1 MPRSNTV
8 LQVFVASP
16 GDVAEERR
24 ILESVITET
33 NKIWSSNLNITFEL
47 VKWETDVYPSFSSD
61 PQAVIN
67 EQIGEE
73 YDVFIGIFWGRLGTA
88 TPRASSGSI
97 EEFERALSRN
107 KISDGQYPKVMVYFK
122 DSPISPSKIDS
133 IQIQKIQ
140 EFKESLSDM
149 GGLYFVF
156 EDSAGFE
163 ASLRAHL
170 TAIAQKFIAEK
181 DKSYAIQG
189 ASESQLSNS
198 DVEPDDDD
206 DYGYFD
212 YIEIYE
218 TKTGQLTAAMDVIT
232 TATKRMGEQVLIR
245 NQEARAASGGSTNVA
260 TRIFKRTA
268 DDLNSFAETVAAQVP
283 IFSAARVASF
293 DALTNA
299 LAIHGDFKD
308 NGEQLQPL
316 RETLL
321 EMNSQAIHAR
331 ISMSEMGESTNGL
344 PRLTKELNKAKRQ
357 VVQQIDALVLEID
370 SVISTITNII
380 KSIDRL
386 LGT

>member
-33 NKIWSSNLNITFEL
+33 NKIWSSNLNLTFEL
-47 VKWETDVYPSFSSD
+47 VKWETDVHPSFSSD

-67 EQIGEE
+67 EQIGED
-73 YDVFIGIFWGRLGTA
+73 YDVFIGIFWCRLGSA
-88 TPRASSGSI
+88 TPRAPSGSV
-97 EEFERALSRN
+97 EEFERALLRYKTSG
-107 KISDGQYPKVMVYFK
+107 GQYPKVMVYFK
-122 DSPISPSKIDS
+122 DAPISPSKIDS
-133 IQIQKIQ
+133 TQVQKVH
-140 EFKESLSDM
+140 EFKESLSEM

-170 TAIAQKFIAEK
+170 TAIAQKFIAEN
-181 DKSYAIQG
+181 DKHSAIYVQKG
-189 ASESQLSNS
+189 SQLF
-198 DVEPDDDD
+198 DDDDEPDDD

-212 YIEIYE
+212 YIDIYE

-232 TATKRMGEQVLIR
+232 TATQRIGEQLSIR
-245 NQEARAASGGSTNVA
+245 NQEGQAALGGGANVA
-260 TRIFKRTA
+260 KRLFKRSA

-283 IFSAARVASF
+283 IFSAARIAAF

-308 NGEQLQPL
+308 NGEQLRPL
-316 RETLL
+316 REKLL
-321 EMNSQAIHAR
+321 DMNSQAIFAR
-331 ISMSEMGESTNGL
+331 NSMSGLGDSTNNL

-357 VVQQIDALVLEID
+357 VVQQIDALVAEID
-370 SVISTITNII
+370 SVISTVTNII
-380 KSIDRL
+380 KSMDRM